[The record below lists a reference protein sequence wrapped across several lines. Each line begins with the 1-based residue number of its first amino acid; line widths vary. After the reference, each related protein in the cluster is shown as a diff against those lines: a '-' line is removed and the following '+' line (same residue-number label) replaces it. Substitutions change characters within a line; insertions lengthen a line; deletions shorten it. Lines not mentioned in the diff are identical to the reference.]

1 MKPNNIPELDNLIIR
16 PMLETDIP
24 EINRLEKQIFTDP
37 WPPSAFRDIFV
48 NDKIKTL
55 VVEIDKEIVA
65 YAVYTIGFGESRL
78 ANMAVIQNYRR
89 KSIAKILL
97 SNIFKILKE
106 ADCEYIFLDVRPSN
120 LAAINLYKKFGFTE
134 LYQKPNYYHSPKEDV
149 LVMLKR
155 LREEN

>member
-1 MKPNNIPELDNLIIR
+1 
-16 PMLETDIP
+16 MLETDIP
-24 EINRLEKQIFTDP
+24 EIDRLEKQIFTDP
-37 WPPSAFRDIFV
+37 WPSSAFRDIFV
-48 NDKIKTL
+48 NDEIKAV
-55 VVEIDKEIVA
+55 VVEINEEIVA

-78 ANMAVIQNYRR
+78 ANIAVTSDYRR
-89 KSIAKILL
+89 KSIAKTLL
-97 SNIFKILKE
+97 NNIFKIVKE

-155 LREEN
+155 LREED